1 MNPIRKRR
9 LILILLGLGALGIA
23 ATLILTALN
32 ENLQHF
38 VSPTDI
44 AEGKAPEP
52 GKRFRLGGV
61 VLEGSVV
68 REQGV
73 LAATF
78 VVTDRFKEQT
88 VRYEGILPD
97 LFREGQSV
105 VATGTLTDG
114 RFDATEVLAKHD
126 ENYMPTEVADAIARA
141 KQKQDPSVPSGQT
154 AAEPDAVAPDA
165 LPVPA
170 PVDEPGALPDTTTPD
185 SGEATP

>member
-9 LILILLGLGALGIA
+9 LILILLGIGALGIA
-23 ATLILTALN
+23 AALVLTALN

-44 AEGKAPEP
+44 AEGKAPDT

-68 REQGV
+68 REQGA

-105 VATGTLTDG
+105 VATGTLANG

-141 KQKQDPSVPSGQT
+141 KQKQN
-154 AAEPDAVAPDA
+154 EPVVAPVA
-165 LPVPA
+165 TPAIETTPPA
-170 PVDEPGALPDTTTPD
+170 PTPDTATTDTGDTTP
-185 SGEATP
+185 

>member
-9 LILILLGLGALGIA
+9 LMVILLGLGALGVA
-23 ATLILTALN
+23 AALILTALN

-44 AEGKAPEP
+44 AEGKAPTS

-61 VLEGSVV
+61 VLEGSVS
-68 REQGV
+68 RDPGS

-78 VVTDRFKEQT
+78 TVTDRFREQV

-105 VATGTLTDG
+105 VATGTLQEG
-114 RFDATEVLAKHD
+114 RFVATEVLAKHD

-141 KQKQDPSVPSGQT
+141 KVKQSEAGSPYAEAAGTEAAPEPAASPTTHDAPGTT
-154 AAEPDAVAPDA
+154 ATPTDGADA
-165 LPVPA
+165 
-170 PVDEPGALPDTTTPD
+170 GSTTP
-185 SGEATP
+185 